1 MQINKYFFKIC
12 VLIFSFPQFP
22 HLMAQ
27 LPLNTFW
34 DTDKMALTEAA
45 KFRSP
50 LSPNE
55 VLAGE
60 NMDVIYHKF
69 NWFIDPNKYFIRGSV
84 QTNFRALS
92 DLNTITLDCAN
103 ALVVDS
109 VLQRQQKLV
118 FDRNT
123 TNILSITL
131 SATVTKNA
139 IDSVVVFYHGVPP
152 SNGFGSFANRIRPGN
167 HAELWTLSEPYG
179 GRDWWP
185 GKMDLLDKIDSVD
198 IYVTTPKQY
207 RCGSNGILVSE
218 TLNNLDSTVTYFW
231 KHRYPIANYLI
242 GIAVTDYRQYVDV
255 MPLSRGDTLNCLNY
269 VYTEA
274 YDAVKPNSFK
284 IKYAMRLYDS
294 IFAPYPFK
302 KEKYG
307 MAQFGWAGG
316 QEHQTMSFVY
326 DLTNI
331 DLCAHELSHHWFGD
345 KITCGSWRDIWLNE
359 GFATYCTG
367 LYYENVEPAYWLSWR
382 TQSLNNATRQTNGSV
397 YVDDT
402 TSVNRIFSSALSYNK
417 GARVLHYLRYVL
429 GDSIFFK
436 AIREYITDP
445 KLVYNYART
454 QDLINHFQSASG
466 KDLTDFF
473 KVWFYGE
480 GYPSVNVEYQ
490 YCLSDAGTTKEL
502 SLKLSENT
510 SAPNSVKFFPLK
522 LPIKLKFAS
531 GADTTLIIN
540 YSDSTLKKITF
551 GIKDLNSRFSKLDT
565 VIIDPEYWLLT
576 KGNTSVKSNA
586 VCSVG
591 TNDIQNIK
599 LSVYPNPAQSEINFE
614 LPSAVQNSSVIEIYN
629 ALGQIVSRET
639 VRLNSYSSSKSQFSI
654 KVSGFTNGFYSV
666 RTVIDDKNYFAT
678 FVKN

>member
-12 VLIFSFPQFP
+12 VLIFSFFQIP
-22 HLMAQ
+22 HLIAQ
-27 LPLNTFW
+27 LPTNTFW
-34 DTDKMALTEAA
+34 DTDKIAAMESA
-45 KFRSP
+45 KFRTP

-69 NWFIDPNKYFIRGSV
+69 NWFIDPNKYYISGSV
-84 QTNFRALS
+84 QTNFRALNDVTTITFDCTPELKVDS
-92 DLNTITLDCAN
+92 IFQRQNKLSFKQDSSKILTITLSRA
-103 ALVVDS
+103 
-109 VLQRQQKLV
+109 VL
-118 FDRNT
+118 
-123 TNILSITL
+123 
-131 SATVTKNA
+131 KNN

-152 SNGFGSFANRIRPGN
+152 SNGFGSFANRLRGGI

-218 TLNNLDSTVTYFW
+218 TLNTQDSTVTYFW

-255 MPLSRGDTLNCLNY
+255 MPLSRGDTMNCLNY

-284 IKYAMRLYDS
+284 IKNAMRLFDS

-307 MAQFGWAGG
+307 MAQFGWGGG
-316 QEHQTMSFVY
+316 QEHQTMSFVA

-331 DLCAHELSHHWFGD
+331 DLCAHELSHQWFGD
-345 KITCGSWRDIWLNE
+345 KITCGSWRDIFLNE

-367 LYYENVEPAYWLSWR
+367 LYYENVEPAYWLAWR
-382 TQSLNNATRQTNGSV
+382 TQTLKSATNPTNGSV
-397 YVDDT
+397 YVNDT

-429 GDSIFFK
+429 GDSVFFK

-454 QDLINHFQSASG
+454 SDLISHFQSASG

-473 KVWFYGE
+473 KVWYYGE
-480 GYPSVNVEYQ
+480 GYPSVNIIYQ
-490 YCLSDAGTTKEL
+490 YCYGDVADRKDLVLKITETT
-502 SLKLSENT
+502 SQ
-510 SAPNSVKFFPLK
+510 PNSVNFFPLK
-522 LPIKLKFAS
+522 LPITLKFSS
-531 GADTTLIIN
+531 GADTSLVVNFNDTIQKNYHLVVLDRQFKFATL
-540 YSDSTLKKITF
+540 DSI
-551 GIKDLNSRFSKLDT
+551 
-565 VIIDPEYWLLT
+565 IIDPQFWLLT
-576 KGNTSVKSNA
+576 KGNTQKKSA
-586 VCSVG
+586 IVCTIS
-591 TNDIQNIK
+591 TKEIENIK
-599 LSVYPNPAQSEINFE
+599 LIVYPNPAQSEINFE
-614 LPSAVQNSSVIEIYN
+614 LPSSQQINTIVEVSNV
-629 ALGQIVSRET
+629 LGQIVSRET
-639 VRLNSYSSSKSQFSI
+639 VRINSLGNNSSQFTL
-654 KVSGFTNGFYSV
+654 KVSEFVNGFYTV

>member
-12 VLIFSFPQFP
+12 VLIFSFFQIP
-22 HLMAQ
+22 HLIAQ
-27 LPLNTFW
+27 LPTNTFW
-34 DTDKMALTEAA
+34 DTDKIAAMESA
-45 KFRSP
+45 KFRTP

-69 NWFIDPNKYFIRGSV
+69 NWFIDPNKYYISGSV

-92 DLNTITLDCAN
+92 DVTTITFDCTPELKVDSIFQRQNKLSFKQDSSKILTITLSRA
-103 ALVVDS
+103 
-109 VLQRQQKLV
+109 VL
-118 FDRNT
+118 
-123 TNILSITL
+123 
-131 SATVTKNA
+131 KNN

-152 SNGFGSFANRIRPGN
+152 SNGFGSFANRLRGGT

-218 TLNNLDSTVTYFW
+218 TLNTQDSTVTYFW

-255 MPLSRGDTLNCLNY
+255 MPLSRGDTMNCLNY

-284 IKYAMRLYDS
+284 IKNAMRLFDS

-307 MAQFGWAGG
+307 MAQFGWGGG
-316 QEHQTMSFVY
+316 QEHQTMSFVA

-331 DLCAHELSHHWFGD
+331 DLCAHELSHQWFGD
-345 KITCGSWRDIWLNE
+345 KITCGSWRDIFLNE

-367 LYYENVEPAYWLSWR
+367 LYYENVEPAYWLAWR
-382 TQSLNNATRQTNGSV
+382 TQTLKSATNPTNGSV
-397 YVDDT
+397 YVNDT

-429 GDSIFFK
+429 GDSVFFK

-454 QDLINHFQSASG
+454 SDLISHFQSASG

-473 KVWFYGE
+473 KVWYYGE
-480 GYPSVNVEYQ
+480 GYPSVNLTAVG
-490 YCLSDAGTTKEL
+490 CGNIISIR
-502 SLKLSENT
+502 LSEKT
-510 SAPNSVKFFPLK
+510 SQPTSVKFFPLK
-522 LPIKLKFAS
+522 LPIRYKSPNL
-531 GADTTLIIN
+531 DTIFIIDF
-540 YSDSTLKKITF
+540 SDSTKSSFIIPLKGNKLI
-551 GIKDLNSRFSKLDT
+551 SRTDT

-576 KGNTSVKSNA
+576 ANNKVSFLPFVID
-586 VCSVG
+586 CLP
-591 TNDIQNIK
+591 TNEVENIK
-599 LSVYPNPAQSEINFE
+599 LTVYPNPAQSEINFE
-614 LPSAVQNSSVIEIYN
+614 LPSSQQINTVVEVSNV
-629 ALGQIVSRET
+629 LGQIVSRET
-639 VRLNSYSSSKSQFSI
+639 VRINSLGNNSSQFTL
-654 KVSGFTNGFYSV
+654 KVSEFVNGFYTV
-666 RTVIDDKNYFAT
+666 RTIIDDKNYFAT

>member
-1 MQINKYFFKIC
+1 
-12 VLIFSFPQFP
+12 
-22 HLMAQ
+22 MAQ
-27 LPLNTFW
+27 LPPNTFW
-34 DTDKMALTEAA
+34 DTDKLAAMEIA
-45 KFRSP
+45 KFRTP

-69 NWFIDPNKYFIRGSV
+69 NWFIDPNKYYISGSV
-84 QTNFRALS
+84 QTNFRALN
-92 DLNTITLDCAN
+92 DLSTITFDCTPE
-103 ALVVDS
+103 LIVDS
-109 VLQRQQKLV
+109 VLQRQNKLS
-118 FDRNT
+118 FKQDSSK
-123 TNILSITL
+123 ILTITL
-131 SATVTKNA
+131 GSFVTKNK

-152 SNGFGSFANRIRPGN
+152 SNGFGSFANRLRGGT

-218 TLNNLDSTVTYFW
+218 TLNAKDSTMTYFW

-284 IKYAMRLYDS
+284 IKYAMRLFDS

-307 MAQFGWAGG
+307 MAQFGWGGG

-331 DLCAHELSHHWFGD
+331 DLCAHELSHQWFGD

-382 TQSLNNATRQTNGSV
+382 TQSLNSATRQTNGSV
-397 YVDDT
+397 NVDDT
-402 TSVNRIFSSALSYNK
+402 TSVGRIFSSTLSYNK
-417 GARVLHYLRYVL
+417 GARVLHYLRFVL

-445 KLVYNYART
+445 KLEYNYART

-480 GYPSVNVEYQ
+480 GYPSVNVNATYSPTCGVGLGLRVSQ
-490 YCLSDAGTTKEL
+490 TT
-502 SLKLSENT
+502 SQ
-510 SAPNSVKFFPLK
+510 PNSVKFFPLK
-522 LPIKLKFAS
+522 LPVRVKFKATS
-531 GADTTLIIN
+531 SVPPL
-540 YSDSTLKKITF
+540 DSTFIVNFLDSTNNTFQIRISDTLGKI
-551 GIKDLNSRFSKLDT
+551 DT

-576 KGNTSVKSNA
+576 KNNIATHIGRGSCVTTNE
-586 VCSVG
+586 
-591 TNDIQNIK
+591 TNDFK
-599 LSVYPNPAQSEINFE
+599 LTVYPNPAQTEINFE
-614 LPSAVQNSSVIEIYN
+614 LPSANQKSSVIEVSN
-629 ALGQIVSRET
+629 VLGQIVSRET
-639 VRLNSYSSSKSQFSI
+639 VSLNSFSNSKSQFSV
-654 KVSGFTNGFYSV
+654 KVSEFTNGFYSV